1 MNFNILHWFN
11 LMFGNHTNMFCHTVI
26 VGN

>member
-1 MNFNILHWFN
+1 
-11 LMFGNHTNMFCHTVI
+11 MFGNHTNMFCHTVI